1 MNRALKAGKAL
12 KKIKPILAAKKV
24 WLTFADVFLSSPEKK
39 DGTEKDISE
48 NINDP
53 DAELIEVERPLW
65 SNGVRYIALAGLII
79 LIIYLCY
86 LVRGSLTLVVL
97 AAIVAYLM
105 NPIARFF
112 NQRLHIKRNLSIII
126 AYILFIIL
134 IVVIISSI
142 IPRITQAVQNFFM
155 NDWPTVLA
163 VLDDYIEALDNEFD
177 AAKINIGGFN
187 FDLSA
192 PLDNLRQT
200 IRSFRVD
207 SINVE
212 SFFPDITATLRQVFT
227 FSTGFFGQIFTGFIL
242 TITAIM
248 ASIYFCRDGHKL
260 GGFVVSVFEEKYQPE
275 IRELMHRIHMVW
287 DSYFAGELKLMLFIG
302 VITFVVY
309 FLLGIRWAL
318 LLGVIAGFCEVVPNI
333 GPILATIPAVI
344 SALIFGSRWI
354 PLNNFVIVILVVA
367 ASIAIQQTEN
377 IFLVPHIM
385 GNALEL
391 HPVIII
397 IGIMVLSSRLGVLGA
412 IFAAPMIA
420 LAKEI
425 LYFIIYKIRQQDP
438 YPELYLKN
446 Q

>member
-1 MNRALKAGKAL
+1 MKERRPIFEA
-12 KKIKPILAAKKV
+12 KKIWKIFTDVFSLSPAKK
-24 WLTFADVFLSSPEKK
+24 DVSEKNVSVNVS
-39 DGTEKDISE
+39 DTDAGTEEI
-48 NINDP
+48 
-53 DAELIEVERPLW
+53 ERPVW
-65 SNGVRYIALAGLII
+65 SNSVRYIALVGLII
-79 LIIYLCY
+79 LIIYIGY
-86 LVRGSLTLVVL
+86 LVRGSLTLLAL

-112 NQRLHIKRNLSIII
+112 NEKLHVNRNLSIVI

-142 IPRITQAVQNFFM
+142 IPRITQAVQNFFSS
-155 NDWPTVLA
+155 DWPTVLA
-163 VLDDYIEALDNEFD
+163 VLDDYIATIDNEFD
-177 AAKINIGGFN
+177 AVVINIGGFN
-187 FDLSA
+187 IDLSA
-192 PLDNLRQT
+192 PLDTLRET
-200 IRSFRVD
+200 IKSFRVE
-207 SINVE
+207 SINIE
-212 SFFPDITATLRQVFT
+212 SFIPDITATLRQVFT
-227 FSTGFFGQIFTGFIL
+227 FSTGLFGQVFTAFIM
-242 TITAIM
+242 TITAVM

-260 GGFVVSVFEEKYQPE
+260 GGFVVSGFEEKYQPE
-275 IRELMHRIHMVW
+275 VRELMHRIHLVW

-302 VITFVVY
+302 VITFLAY
-309 FLLGIRWAL
+309 LLLGIRWAL

-333 GPILATIPAVI
+333 GPILAAVPAVL

-354 PLNNFVIVILVVA
+354 PLNNFVIVLLVVVV
-367 ASIAIQQTEN
+367 SVAIQQTEN

-391 HPVIII
+391 HPVVII
-397 IGIMVLSSRLGVLGA
+397 IGIMALSSRLGILGA